1 MRGALFWI
9 PSARLAILR
18 REEEEE
24 SGPKEME
31 WKDSGFLRENSAK
44 YLRRKNETYPSRTA
58 ERQRSWMAA
67 SDIEHSPSE
76 RKIMTGVLSHDK
88 RQ

>member
-1 MRGALFWI
+1 
-9 PSARLAILR
+9 
-18 REEEEE
+18 
-24 SGPKEME
+24 
-31 WKDSGFLRENSAK
+31 
-44 YLRRKNETYPSRTA
+44 LRRKNETYPSRTA